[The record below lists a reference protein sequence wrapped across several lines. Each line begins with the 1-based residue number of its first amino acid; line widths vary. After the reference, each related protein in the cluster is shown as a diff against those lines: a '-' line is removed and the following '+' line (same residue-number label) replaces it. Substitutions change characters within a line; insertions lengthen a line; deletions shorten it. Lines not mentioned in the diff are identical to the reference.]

1 MATKFVSKLVLPISH
16 AWLTTTSNISRPL
29 YDPETE
35 RSGDASSSSPS
46 SSMTLF
52 FVVASPLGRSFGLLA
67 APDRIASLRR
77 LPRS

>member
-35 RSGDASSSSPS
+35 RSGDASSP
-46 SSMTLF
+46 SMTLF
-52 FVVASPLGRSFGLLA
+52 LVVASPLGRSFGLLA